1 MRKFFFIVLIFY
13 VGIGSGN
20 AQLFRKSVS
29 GNVEKGLVGKSS
41 NRKNEAKVRE
51 PGSVQ
56 KAKKKEEVKKKKQDH
71 EYDKYVKSSR
81 KRAIAI
87 QTPEVQARMKNDRKD
102 SAAKDRAKKKIVKAN
117 SKKAGRK
124 YK

>member
-1 MRKFFFIVLIFY
+1 MRKFLFIVCILYI
-13 VGIGSGN
+13 GIGSGN

-29 GNVEKGLVGKSS
+29 GNAEKGLVGKSS
-41 NRKNEAKVRE
+41 NRNKEAKVRE

-56 KAKKKEEVKKKKQDH
+56 KTKKKEVAKKKKQDR
-71 EYDKYVKSSR
+71 EYVKYVKSSR

-87 QTPEVQARMKNDRKD
+87 QTPEVQARMKKDRKD
-102 SAAKDRAKKKIVKAN
+102 TALRDRAKKKIVKVN
-117 SKKAGRK
+117 SRKAGRK